1 MMKNAFIRLITI
13 GLLVIELQTQTV
25 SGQVYCNPISL
36 NQRSTPQPSEQLDI
50 SDPSVVLFKDD
61 YYLFASNAG
70 GYWHSNDLLHW
81 KLIQTADL
89 PRESNAPTAV
99 VIDGWVYYFTSLS
112 NKIYRSN
119 DPSNGKWELYNNN
132 FLLSMISDFCV
143 FADTDGRVYSYY
155 ACSNNDG
162 LMARELDVKNKL
174 NPKGVP
180 TNCSLKNATTQGWKR
195 PSDKSKKISTPG
207 VTGSWMN
214 KYNGKYYYQFTE
226 PDTEY
231 NTFNEVVYVSDH
243 PFGPFTYLAHNPF
256 FSKPKGFVSSAGKG
270 CTFADK
276 YGNWWHLATL
286 TAPDKVKTAL
296 RIGLFPARFDEEG
309 NLVTSTDFG
318 DYPIQIPNYKYNH
331 VSELRPGWSLL
342 SFYKPA
348 EASSSKSGNPV
359 EYAFDENMGTSWSTQ
374 STNKKE
380 WLSVDLGSLCTINAI
395 QLNFAEN
402 QAKGPQQPDS
412 CTYQYL
418 IQYSSDK
425 KSWKILIDKT
435 KSTNNQAHQLE
446 VMTAPVDAR
455 YVKITSYCMPGGT
468 LALSGFRVFGS
479 ASCPQPTVVK
489 TFQALK
495 DRRDPHKIKL
505 TWYGQQK
512 NVTGYNIRYGTQ
524 KDKLYQCYQ
533 VYKNTPIVFSG
544 LDKNKTYYFE
554 IDAFGENGVTPSL
567 IHSSH

>member
-25 SGQVYCNPISL
+25 SGQVYCNPLSL
-36 NQRSTPQPSEQLDI
+36 NYQSSLQPSEQSNV
-50 SDPSVVLFKDD
+50 SDPCVILFKDD

-70 GYWHSNDLLHW
+70 GYWHSKDLLNW
-81 KLIQTADL
+81 NLIQTTDL
-89 PRESNAPTAV
+89 PQESDAPTTV
-99 VIDGWVYYFTSLS
+99 VIDNWVYYFTSLS

-119 DPSNGKWELYNNN
+119 DLANGKWELYNDH

-174 NPKGVP
+174 NPTGVP
-180 TNCSLKNATTQGWKR
+180 TNCLLKNTTSQGWRR
-195 PSDKSKKISTPG
+195 PSDKTKKISTPG
-207 VTGSWMN
+207 VSGSWMN

-226 PDTEY
+226 PDTEF
-231 NTFNEVVYVSDH
+231 NTTNEVVYVSDH
-243 PFGPFTYLAHNPF
+243 PFGPFTYGGHNPF
-256 FSKPKGFVSSAGKG
+256 VSKPKGYVNSVGKG
-270 CTFADK
+270 CTFVDK
-276 YGNWWHLATL
+276 HDNWWHMATL

-296 RIGLFPARFDEEG
+296 RIGLFPASFDEEG

-318 DYPIQIPNYKYNH
+318 DYPILIPNYKYKN

-348 EASSSKSGNPV
+348 EASSSKSGTHV
-359 EYAFDENMGTSWSTQ
+359 DFAFDENMGTFWSAQ
-374 STNKKE
+374 ATNKSE
-380 WLSVDLGSLCTINAI
+380 WLSVDLGSLCTINAV
-395 QLNFAEN
+395 QLSFAEDK
-402 QAKGPQQPDS
+402 AKRSLLPDT

-418 IQYSSDK
+418 IQYSADK
-425 KSWKILIDKT
+425 KSWKSLIDKT
-435 KSTNNQAHQLE
+435 NSNVDQAHQLD
-446 VMTAPVDAR
+446 VIPTPVKAR
-455 YVKITSYCMPGGT
+455 YVKITSHCMPGNT
-468 LALSGFRVFGS
+468 FAISGFRVFGT
-479 ASCPQPTVVK
+479 ASCPQPTIVK

-495 DRRDPHKIKL
+495 DRRDPGKIKL

-512 NVTGYNIRYGTQ
+512 NVTGYTIRYGTQ
-524 KDKLYQCYQ
+524 KDKLYQSYQ
-533 VYKNTPIVFSG
+533 VYKNAPVVFHG

-554 IDAFGENGVTPSL
+554 IDTFGENGITPSS